1 MSYRLFSSDQGH
13 RTLIAWVLLIVGL
26 VLTFYANSF
35 LTMTVRLAAIL
46 LLIYSVIELV
56 YTLKRPQSAAESAF
70 LAAIGAVLGI
80 VLLIWPKLLVN
91 VFPIAAGIVL
101 LVCAVYQ
108 IWKSFTLKSLQ
119 VSGWLGSL
127 IVGICILAGAVYLLF
142 NPFSAASLIFR
153 IAGILLVLEGCMI
166 LWQQAQFD

>member
-108 IWKSFTLKSLQ
+108 IWK
-119 VSGWLGSL
+119 
-127 IVGICILAGAVYLLF
+127 
-142 NPFSAASLIFR
+142 AA
-153 IAGILLVLEGCMI
+153 
-166 LWQQAQFD
+166 